1 MFKIFNLLPLPLP
14 LVLISNQGAKV
25 ERAPFSFHVCNLF
38 LSCNN
43 GCSLSF
49 LQLPDSTT
57 QLRLFLKAPSLHR
70 IQLHLQVGFS
80 FS

>member
-1 MFKIFNLLPLPLP
+1 MFKIFNLLPLPLL

-25 ERAPFSFHVCNLF
+25 ESAPFTFHVCNL
-38 LSCNN
+38 NN

-70 IQLHLQVGFS
+70 IQLHPQVGFS